1 MIIFVFFLTHFRK
14 NDELAFEIIEDDLG
28 VLPENILFID
38 DTSINIENAK
48 NRCLNTCRTIGY
60 EFDKIKNSIDRFLI
74 IDLEEQKVKKK

>member
-1 MIIFVFFLTHFRK
+1 MIILGFFLTHFRK

-48 NRCLNTCRTIGY
+48 NRGLNTCRTIGY

-74 IDLEEQKVKKK
+74 IDLEEQKVRKK